1 LEEYEGVKFK
11 LVIGNGTVPKI
22 YIEEY
27 LKLDKELSKFMQP
40 NENDGNMSMKTGDGF
55 LIKRAGEQMT
65 MLGQEDVISV
75 RKIDG
80 DLVYA
85 IGGEPSSEA
94 MMHNEIYRNSKD
106 TNIILHFHDD
116 KLLKKIKGENVKEFP
131 YGTQELAIAVGKAAT
146 KKSKVIL
153 MKGHGLVIR
162 ANDSI
167 ELINMLKKL
176 FGRE

>member
-1 LEEYEGVKFK
+1 MKRF
-11 LVIGNGTVPKI
+11 
-22 YIEEY
+22 
-27 LKLDKELSKFMQP
+27 LSILIL
-40 NENDGNMSMKTGDGF
+40 SF
-55 LIKRAGEQMT
+55 LFFSFNNAVA
-65 MLGQEDVISV
+65 QEDSATSKHKKKKFEFELLDYKKTKKLKEGKYIHV
-75 RKIDG
+75 RSFIG
-80 DLVYA
+80 DTIIHHEGNLTNLSNDSIFLDITSETIM
-85 IGGEPSSEA
+85 IGDENNRED
-94 MMHNEIYRNSKD
+94 EIIQY
-106 TNIILHFHDD
+106 H
-116 KLLKKIKGENVKEFP
+116 VKEFP